1 MFNNITDF
9 TEVWEQERELSL
21 KIMKAIPEDLRSK
34 KPAEGVRTAA
44 RLCWHIA
51 QTTTEMMERTGL
63 RFTTHLPEEYA
74 DRTIAEI
81 TEHFDRSARELIDLL
96 HKEWEGTDLETEDM
110 MYGEMWSRR
119 FTLQVLLTHLIHH
132 RGQLTVIMRLLGIQ
146 VPGIYGPSQEEWAQM
161 GMQAQ
166 E

>member
-1 MFNNITDF
+1 MFNNVNDF
-9 TEVWEQERELSL
+9 TEVWDQERELSL
-21 KIMKAIPEDLRSK
+21 KIMKAVPEELRSK
-34 KPAEGVRTAA
+34 KTAEGVRSAG
-44 RLCWHIA
+44 RLCWHMA
-51 QTTTEMMERTGL
+51 HTTTEMMERTGL
-63 RFTTHLPEEYA
+63 RFSNRLPDEYA
-74 DRTIAEI
+74 DQSIAEI
-81 TEHFDRSARELIDLL
+81 ADHFDKSAQELIELL
-96 HKEWEGTDLETEDM
+96 HQEWGGSDLETEDM

-132 RGQLTVIMRLLGIQ
+132 RGQLTVVMRLLGIQ